1 MITAK
6 HPLHEL
12 TDEDYQLAAPI
23 IETAAAIEQMISP
36 HAFVL
41 DLANNRLPYISPGFA
56 KLFGSADG
64 HTMASLERLVDD
76 PSMLGRLKGCFHSAY
91 RQDTNPLAA
100 HTVLSVDGIAA
111 LNGLKIMMHLKIKP
125 LAVDSQNAPW
135 LLLGLLSPSAA
146 ATPSHIIGGTAKS
159 LRRFLYVGDGAQGH
173 WEPIPDIGLT
183 KSELTMLS
191 LSAQGLSV
199 NQVAALMHKS
209 VNSVKH
215 YRKEA
220 FRKMGVA
227 NIAQAIAL
235 VDDLCL
241 I

>member
-1 MITAK
+1 
-6 HPLHEL
+6 
-12 TDEDYQLAAPI
+12 
-23 IETAAAIEQMISP
+23 
-36 HAFVL
+36 
-41 DLANNRLPYISPGFA
+41 
-56 KLFGSADG
+56 
-64 HTMASLERLVDD
+64 
-76 PSMLGRLKGCFHSAY
+76 
-91 RQDTNPLAA
+91 
-100 HTVLSVDGIAA
+100 
-111 LNGLKIMMHLKIKP
+111 
-125 LAVDSQNAPW
+125 
-135 LLLGLLSPSAA
+135 
-146 ATPSHIIGGTAKS
+146 
-159 LRRFLYVGDGAQGH
+159 
-173 WEPIPDIGLT
+173 
-183 KSELTMLS
+183 MLS